1 MTPGMAS
8 WSVVFPFDVIKSRKQ
23 SGTIPDAT
31 SLLAGLRHMA
41 QKVQASVI
49 TRAHHSEVQ

>member
-1 MTPGMAS
+1 MAS